1 MRRSLAA
8 LWHGLWLNR
17 QQQSLLTVTLSLA
30 TSLWLWLEGG
40 RVLDVESLQTLW
52 RGGHPPQ
59 ALIDRISHILVPLT
73 QTPELARL
81 ATGIHHGITTAL
93 APTLFVRLL
102 APLADSPDLAVAIM
116 ATLSTLSLWL
126 YCRLSRL
133 IGIGPQTTFLLF
145 LLLNFNPEYNDV
157 RLQISRFQ
165 PVLILWLAG
174 LYLFLAHY
182 KNHIHLAF
190 TAWAATA
197 WTAALFVPIAAFW
210 ASGFPLLFLFWP
222 GSGNW
227 RRRLCERGRFLL
239 AYYSLIALVI
249 ACVPQWHNAASGW
262 LPEILHQIDLKR
274 NELAFLINANNPVEL
289 GIGEGYLVSLVLVAL
304 NALKIMGPLIAIL
317 VFTALLP
324 NRATGSV
331 LERRVRGFFA
341 CALAWLW
348 GMAAFAYLY
357 YGTLSSDLF
366 YTPFTMLTLW
376 LVSGIVYDA
385 LQRGKSTRIPP
396 ERRLV
401 LIWLLIA
408 CALASII
415 TFGPK
420 PGYLRKAGE
429 WARHHP
435 PMGAIYSN
443 NLTVLA
449 YSGRPP
455 FIDGP
460 AYIDMEHPLQAY
472 YDLTPDDLLVHIKG
486 RKQNEPQ
493 DLELFDILAEYQN
506 ERGDKAYILRL
517 KSGE

>member
-1 MRRSLAA
+1 MRRTLAA
-8 LWHGLWLNR
+8 CWHGIWLDR
-17 QQQSLLTVTLSLA
+17 RQQSLLIITLSLI
-30 TSLWLWLEGG
+30 TCLWIWLEGG

-116 ATLSTLSLWL
+116 AILSTLSLWL

-239 AYYSLIALVI
+239 AYYALIALVI
-249 ACVPQWHNAASGW
+249 A
-262 LPEILHQIDLKR
+262 
-274 NELAFLINANNPVEL
+274 
-289 GIGEGYLVSLVLVAL
+289 
-304 NALKIMGPLIAIL
+304 
-317 VFTALLP
+317 
-324 NRATGSV
+324 
-331 LERRVRGFFA
+331 
-341 CALAWLW
+341 
-348 GMAAFAYLY
+348 
-357 YGTLSSDLF
+357 
-366 YTPFTMLTLW
+366 
-376 LVSGIVYDA
+376 
-385 LQRGKSTRIPP
+385 
-396 ERRLV
+396 
-401 LIWLLIA
+401 
-408 CALASII
+408 
-415 TFGPK
+415 
-420 PGYLRKAGE
+420 
-429 WARHHP
+429 
-435 PMGAIYSN
+435 
-443 NLTVLA
+443 
-449 YSGRPP
+449 
-455 FIDGP
+455 
-460 AYIDMEHPLQAY
+460 
-472 YDLTPDDLLVHIKG
+472 
-486 RKQNEPQ
+486 
-493 DLELFDILAEYQN
+493 
-506 ERGDKAYILRL
+506 
-517 KSGE
+517 